1 MKFRYK
7 TIMMNIAILAL
18 ALCAM
23 GFLIIYINFSHAL
36 TLQQTM
42 AVNSHRYL
50 EKTMEYQMLDSIN
63 NDPSGI
69 QDTLQTISSD
79 IVGQMSDAQTT
90 VFVFYSNYLMYTN
103 AEDPESYTMLTYQ
116 NYLPQ
121 DLITSLKTGTTQSE
135 STCEAGHY
143 YLYVAQKQLVLSR
156 EYVLI
161 TRRDITDIYQLLF
174 RQLRLYVAILIGVLA
189 ICGMLMYLAGKR
201 LTAPLEALNRAA
213 CTVAG
218 GDYSLIDSV
227 QTDDEFGELAAQ
239 FNRMTLAIKEQIQ
252 ALQDMIHQREQ
263 FVADFTHEV
272 KTPMTS
278 IIGYADTL
286 RRLELSEDNRQKA
299 YDYIYSEG
307 KRLESMSMKL
317 FDLIYLREHD
327 ILRSEI
333 ATNELCAQAA
343 DSVGPLYE
351 HDRVSLTQDVQ
362 HAVIYG
368 DLELLKSVFINL
380 LDNARKASNAG
391 SCVEILGQ
399 ETEDGYRFQIIDHGY
414 GMNEETRKHIC
425 DEFYMADKSRSRA
438 QGGAGLGM
446 SLASLILNKHGFS
459 LDIWSK
465 ENEGTIFTIE
475 IPRPSETI

>member
-36 TLQQTM
+36 TLQQSV

-135 STCEAGHY
+135 STSEAGHY

-201 LTAPLEALNRAA
+201 LTAPLEALNQAA

-252 ALQDMIHQREQ
+252 ALQDIIHKREQ

-333 ATNELCAQAA
+333 ATDELCAQAA
-343 DSVGPLYE
+343 GSVGPLYE

-380 LDNARKASNAG
+380 LDNARKASSAG
-391 SCVEILGQ
+391 SCVEILGL

>member
-36 TLQQTM
+36 TLQQSV

-156 EYVLI
+156 
-161 TRRDITDIYQLLF
+161 D
-174 RQLRLYVAILIGVLA
+174 
-189 ICGMLMYLAGKR
+189 
-201 LTAPLEALNRAA
+201 
-213 CTVAG
+213 
-218 GDYSLIDSV
+218 
-227 QTDDEFGELAAQ
+227 
-239 FNRMTLAIKEQIQ
+239 
-252 ALQDMIHQREQ
+252 
-263 FVADFTHEV
+263 
-272 KTPMTS
+272 TS
-278 IIGYADTL
+278 
-286 RRLELSEDNRQKA
+286 
-299 YDYIYSEG
+299 
-307 KRLESMSMKL
+307 
-317 FDLIYLREHD
+317 
-327 ILRSEI
+327 
-333 ATNELCAQAA
+333 
-343 DSVGPLYE
+343 
-351 HDRVSLTQDVQ
+351 
-362 HAVIYG
+362 
-368 DLELLKSVFINL
+368 
-380 LDNARKASNAG
+380 
-391 SCVEILGQ
+391 
-399 ETEDGYRFQIIDHGY
+399 
-414 GMNEETRKHIC
+414 
-425 DEFYMADKSRSRA
+425 
-438 QGGAGLGM
+438 
-446 SLASLILNKHGFS
+446 
-459 LDIWSK
+459 
-465 ENEGTIFTIE
+465 
-475 IPRPSETI
+475 